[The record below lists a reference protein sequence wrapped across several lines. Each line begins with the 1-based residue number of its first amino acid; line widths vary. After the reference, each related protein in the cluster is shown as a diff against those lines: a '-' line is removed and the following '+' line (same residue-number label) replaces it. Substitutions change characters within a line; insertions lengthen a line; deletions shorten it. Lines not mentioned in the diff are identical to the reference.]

1 MENVNEICA
10 KAKMQLSGA
19 RVIHSFHRLTLVLLS
34 FFSEK
39 MIDTVCAQEIEVRPE
54 GCVWTVYRYP
64 EGGVSSEGCL
74 VDGSPEGVWTA
85 YTPSGALKSKGSRR
99 NHQLEG
105 EWTFYREDG
114 TLERSVNYAGG
125 KKSGWEAVYAADG
138 ALVARMPWVEDVRS
152 GTALDY
158 HPNGTVAR
166 EVPFN
171 DGLEHGNGKEFAEDD
186 GRLVSR
192 MVFVRGVQV
201 ALEKLNRYGPEGKKE
216 GLWEVLR
223 ASGAVQEEGT
233 WRRGERHGVFRFYNA
248 EGKLERMER
257 YEYGERVIDAE
268 TTDLLEIK
276 RELHPNG
283 AVRRVGS
290 YRNGKEHGVFREY
303 SPEGDLVAGTLYLD
317 GVRAGEGV
325 TDALGNR
332 IGHWKLWYPEGGLQ
346 AEGPYVDGVRE
357 GEWTFYYPDGSVAQ
371 RGSYR
376 EGAFHGTWVW
386 YYPDGKTH
394 REEVYR
400 FGKEDGMCK
409 EFSPEGA
416 VLVEGEFVRGRR
428 NGEWVMDVNDHR
440 ETGAYIDGEKSGEWI
455 HTHASGTVIFRGSFV
470 NGMPEGRHTWWYAD
484 GTRQLTGLFV
494 GGVKEGRWVHSRTD
508 GTVQRE
514 EEYKGG
520 ELRRIDGLRI
530 EKAGKSDGTA
540 D

>member
-1 MENVNEICA
+1 MENLTEICA
-10 KAKMQLSGA
+10 KVKMQVPRT
-19 RVIHSFHRLTLVLLS
+19 RVIHSFHTTTLLLLS

-39 MIDTVCAQEIEVRPE
+39 MIDGVCAQPEGVRPA
-54 GCVWTVYRYP
+54 GCVWTEYRFP
-64 EGGVSSEGCL
+64 EGGIASEGCL
-74 VDGSPEGVWTA
+74 VDGAPEGVWTA
-85 YTPSGALKSKGSRR
+85 YTPSGALKSKGSRT
-99 NHQLEG
+99 NHQLDG

-114 TLERSVNYAGG
+114 TLERAVTYAAG

-138 ALVARMPWVEDVRS
+138 VLVTRTPWVDDVRS
-152 GTALDY
+152 GTATTY
-158 HPNGTVAR
+158 HPNGTAAR
-166 EVPFN
+166 EVPFSE
-171 DGLEHGNGKEFAEDD
+171 GLEHGNGREYAEDD
-186 GRLVSR
+186 GRLISR

-223 ASGAVQEEGT
+223 DGGTLLEEGT
-233 WRRGERHGVFRFYNA
+233 WRRGERHGVFRFYDTQ
-248 EGKLERMER
+248 GKLERMER
-257 YEYGERVIDAE
+257 YEYGELVVDAA
-268 TTDLLEIK
+268 TTELLEIK
-276 RELHPNG
+276 RDLHPNG

-303 SPEGDLVAGTLYLD
+303 APDGTLVTGTLYLD

-346 AEGPYVDGVRE
+346 AEGGYEAGVRE
-357 GEWTFYYPDGSVAQ
+357 GEWIFYYPEGTVAQ

-386 YYPDGKTH
+386 YYPDGKVH
-394 REEVYR
+394 REEQYR
-400 FGKEDGMCK
+400 SGKEDGVFR
-409 EFSPEGA
+409 EWGPSGA
-416 VLVEGEFVRGRR
+416 VLMEGEYVRGRR
-428 NGEWVMDVNDHR
+428 NGDWVVEVNDHR
-440 ETGAYIDGEKSGEWI
+440 EAGAYIDGEKSGEWV
-455 HTHASGTVIFRGSFV
+455 HTHASGTVLFRGSFV

-484 GTRQLTGLFV
+484 GTRQLTGMFV
-494 GGVKEGRWVHSRTD
+494 GGVKEGRWVYARPD